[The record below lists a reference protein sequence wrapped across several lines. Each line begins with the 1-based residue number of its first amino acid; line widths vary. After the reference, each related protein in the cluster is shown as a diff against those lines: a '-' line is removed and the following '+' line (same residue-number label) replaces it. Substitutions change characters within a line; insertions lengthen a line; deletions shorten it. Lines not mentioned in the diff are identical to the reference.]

1 MRQNNELRC
10 TTRTADNESVQAWTG
25 PIHSNYCLRMKDLDR
40 RISVA
45 PMMDWT
51 DDLKSSFYINGLG
64 LLENPC
70 HLYGTS
76 KFGGSSRLAEVG
88 VKA

>member
-1 MRQNNELRC
+1 
-10 TTRTADNESVQAWTG
+10 
-25 PIHSNYCLRMKDLDR
+25 
-40 RISVA
+40 
-45 PMMDWT
+45 MMDWT

>member
-1 MRQNNELRC
+1 LRC
-10 TTRTADNESVQAWTG
+10 VRPNVDNACVLSVTG
-25 PIHSNYCLRMKDLDR
+25 PTHANFCLRMKDLDR

-70 HLYGTS
+70 QLYGTS
-76 KFGGSSRLAEVG
+76 NFGGSRRLAEVG